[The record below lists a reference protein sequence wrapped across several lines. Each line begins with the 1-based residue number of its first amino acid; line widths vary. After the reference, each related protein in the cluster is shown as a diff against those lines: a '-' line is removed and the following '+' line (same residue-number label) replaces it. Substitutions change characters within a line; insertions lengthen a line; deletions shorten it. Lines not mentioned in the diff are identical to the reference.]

1 MIFSYF
7 AVLYV
12 KYLTFGA
19 LLVVGWTAGASMEL
33 LGCYRDDCGADG
45 DAGGVAEEK
54 IGAN

>member
-1 MIFSYF
+1 M
-7 AVLYV
+7 LYV